1 MARRRGLRS
10 ISVPITMGAIA
21 VPLSAA
27 LLVGWTVL
35 FGQKIA
41 EQQEIF
47 VEVWLLVLGA
57 ISFTVIIGVLVLLS
71 YFLAR
76 EILELHTLGVR
87 SGYTQDD
94 VKEFARALTGWTL
107 PGDGG
112 TTGGPPG
119 GTTFRFVPALH

>member
-41 EQQEIF
+41 QQQEIF

-57 ISFTVIIGVLVLLS
+57 ISFTVIIG
-71 YFLAR
+71 
-76 EILELHTLGVR
+76 
-87 SGYTQDD
+87 
-94 VKEFARALTGWTL
+94 
-107 PGDGG
+107 
-112 TTGGPPG
+112 
-119 GTTFRFVPALH
+119 